1 MKRIGNDTLLIAAAI
16 ALFIGMVLALQ
27 SGYTLR
33 QFNFQSA
40 VGKLVAFSMFKEMAP
55 VITALLLAGRIGAA
69 IAAEI
74 GTMKVNEE
82 IDALHTL
89 GISPIR
95 YLVMPRFVACVTM
108 LPVLTIYAS
117 IVGVFGGA
125 IVANAYFDM
134 SFYQYFKSAFETMKS
149 SDVAEGLIK
158 ALIFGAIVATV
169 ASHRGLS
176 TRGGAEGVGNAI
188 TTCVVTSFIC
198 IIIGDY
204 FVTRFMM

>member
-1 MKRIGNDTLLIAAAI
+1 
-16 ALFIGMVLALQ
+16 
-27 SGYTLR
+27 
-33 QFNFQSA
+33 
-40 VGKLVAFSMFKEMAP
+40 
-55 VITALLLAGRIGAA
+55 
-69 IAAEI
+69 
-74 GTMKVNEE
+74 
-82 IDALHTL
+82 
-89 GISPIR
+89 
-95 YLVMPRFVACVTM
+95 
-108 LPVLTIYAS
+108 
-117 IVGVFGGA
+117 
-125 IVANAYFDM
+125 M